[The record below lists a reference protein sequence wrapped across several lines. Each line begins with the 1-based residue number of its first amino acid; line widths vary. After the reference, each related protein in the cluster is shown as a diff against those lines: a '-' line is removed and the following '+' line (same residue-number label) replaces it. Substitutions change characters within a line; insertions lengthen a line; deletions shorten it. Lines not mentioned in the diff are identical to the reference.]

1 MDFTNIQNNMWYI
14 IITTIF
20 SGLIMAITI
29 LSLKGRR
36 KRILGNRIPGPKGSF
51 IIGNL
56 LFFIQ
61 NPEAMIKNGLT
72 EYRM

>member
-1 MDFTNIQNNMWYI
+1 MWFV

-20 SGLIMAITI
+20 GGLIMTITI

-36 KRILGNRIPGPKGSF
+36 KIILGNRIPGPKGSF

-56 LFFIQ
+56 PLLLQ
-61 NPEAMIKNGLT
+61 EPEMLMKNGLK
-72 EYRM
+72 EYRT